1 MGLRQRMTESLSALW
16 DSWGDFTRRAST
28 DARGNVAMM
37 FGLALPV
44 LLMIVV
50 GAIDINRVSTA
61 RVTLQDALDAATL
74 AAARSPYTAQD
85 DIRRVGMDA
94 LRANLENYSGL
105 TLLEDETTFVLVDEQ
120 VVVADARVKV
130 KTLVANIFLPP
141 YGQLLDDYMPI
152 GTHAEVNRSTKDIEV
167 ALVLDI
173 TGSMGGSRLTDLKS
187 AANDLVDLVVQDDQR
202 VNRTRMA
209 LVPYSMGVNPGTYAV
224 AARGTPRSQTT
235 ITDASWMS
243 AGWSAKTIGGVSIA
257 NPGAITAN
265 SHGLATGDFVWISG
279 VTNTSSGSGSNLS
292 SLLNDKAYRVVRT
305 STNAFTLES
314 WTGSSWATVST
325 SGRKAYT
332 ANSGSFRKCQIST
345 CEVVVTS
352 NGHGLSTGEAVR
364 IAEVRGMTQINN
376 TVSDGVSTQ
385 TNLFRTITR
394 QSANTFSVNGVAGA
408 STSAYDSRGYVQCL
422 EQSCQFY
429 KFNNLSNGSLR
440 IQPITNC
447 VSERVGA
454 RAYTDASPS
463 SAPVGN
469 VYLAPDN
476 PCLTSVI
483 QPLTSDRAVLHSQIN
498 GYAAVGST
506 AGQIGVGW
514 GWYMIS
520 PNFGSIFP
528 AENRPDPY
536 AAQGLLK
543 VVILMTDGE
552 FNTPYCNGVVAGAV
566 SGSGST
572 ANHINCA
579 ATNGNPFAQSVTMC
593 TAMKAQGVIVYT
605 VGFDI
610 SGGTDSTPNTVDTAK
625 EVMQRC
631 ATSPDHVYLPEN
643 GASLKTAFG
652 AIGRSISQLRISK

>member
-1 MGLRQRMTESLSALW
+1 MRLQQRMTATFSALR
-16 DSWGDFTRRAST
+16 DFVRRAGD

-50 GAIDINRVSTA
+50 GAIDINRASTA
-61 RVTLQDALDAATL
+61 KVTLQDALDAATL
-74 AAARSPYTAQD
+74 AAARSSYTAQE
-85 DIRRVGMDA
+85 DIQRVGMDA
-94 LRANLENYSGL
+94 LRANLRSYPSIRLNE
-105 TLLEDETTFVLVDEQ
+105 EDTTFTLQDDEI
-120 VVVADARVKV
+120 VIGDARAEV
-130 KTLVANIFLPP
+130 KTLVANVFLPP
-141 YGQLLDDYMPI
+141 YGQLLDDYLPI

-167 ALVLDI
+167 SLVLDI

-202 VNRTRMA
+202 INRTRMA

-224 AARGTPRSQTT
+224 AARGTPRGQTT

-257 NPGAITAN
+257 NPGAITVTN
-265 SHGLATGDFVWISG
+265 HGLATGDFVWISG
-279 VTNTSSGSGSNLS
+279 VTNTSSGSGSNLTF
-292 SLLNDKAYRVVRT
+292 LNDKPYRVVRT
-305 STNAFTLES
+305 SANAFTLES

-394 QSANTFSVNGVAGA
+394 QSPNTFSVNGVAGA

-454 RAYTDASPS
+454 RAYSDASPS

-483 QPLTSDRAVLHSQIN
+483 QPLTSDRAVLHNQIN

-520 PNFGSIFP
+520 PTFGSIFP

-610 SGGTDSTPNTVDTAK
+610 SGGTDATPNTVDTAK

-631 ATSPDHVYLPEN
+631 ATSPEHVYLPEN
-643 GASLKTAFG
+643 GASLKTAFA

>member
-1 MGLRQRMTESLSALW
+1 MGLHLRMTERLSAL
-16 DSWGDFTRRAST
+16 GGLLCGFLRRAGA

-50 GAIDINRVSTA
+50 GAIDINRASTA

-74 AAARSPYTAQD
+74 AAARSPYTAQE
-85 DIRRVGMDA
+85 DIQRVGMDA
-94 LRANLENYSGL
+94 LKANLVSYPSI
-105 TLLEDETTFVLVDEQ
+105 LLIEAETTFTLVDEE
-120 VVVADARVKV
+120 VVVADARVNV

-141 YGQLLDDYMPI
+141 YGKVLDDYLPI
-152 GTHAEVNRSTKDIEV
+152 GTHAEVNRSSKDIEV
-167 ALVLDI
+167 SMVLDI
-173 TGSMGGSRLTDLKS
+173 TGSMSGNRLTDLKS

-202 VNRTRMA
+202 INRTRMA

-224 AARGTPRSQTT
+224 AARHTPRGQTT

-243 AGWSAKTIGGVSIA
+243 SGWVAKTIGGVSIA
-257 NPGAITAN
+257 NPGAITVSN
-265 SHGLATGDFVWISG
+265 HGLVTGDFIWISG
-279 VTNTSSGSGSNLS
+279 VTNTSSGSGSNLTF
-292 SLLNDKAYRVVRT
+292 LNDKAYRVVRT

-314 WTGSSWATVST
+314 WTGSNWAAVST

-332 ANSGSFRKCQIST
+332 ANSGTFRKCQIST

-352 NGHGLSTGEAVR
+352 EGHGLSTGEAVR

-376 TVSDGVSTQ
+376 AVSDGVSTQ
-385 TNLFRTITR
+385 SNLFRTVTR
-394 QSANTFSVNGVAGA
+394 QSPNTFSVNGMLGVNA
-408 STSAYDSRGYVQCL
+408 STYDSRGYVQCL
-422 EQSCQFY
+422 EQSCQLY
-429 KFNNLSNGSLR
+429 KFNNLSNGALR
-440 IQPITNC
+440 IRPITDC
-447 VSERVGA
+447 VSERIGA
-454 RAYTDASPS
+454 QAYTDVSPS

-483 QPLTSDRAVLHSQIN
+483 QPLTSDRDVLHSQIN

-520 PNFGSIFP
+520 PTFGSIFP
-528 AENRPDPY
+528 AANRPDPY
-536 AAQGLLK
+536 AGEGLLK

-593 TAMKAQGVIVYT
+593 TAMKAKGVIVYT

-625 EVMQRC
+625 EVMERC
-631 ATSPDHVYLPEN
+631 ATSPEHVYLPEN
-643 GASLKTAFG
+643 GASLKTAFA